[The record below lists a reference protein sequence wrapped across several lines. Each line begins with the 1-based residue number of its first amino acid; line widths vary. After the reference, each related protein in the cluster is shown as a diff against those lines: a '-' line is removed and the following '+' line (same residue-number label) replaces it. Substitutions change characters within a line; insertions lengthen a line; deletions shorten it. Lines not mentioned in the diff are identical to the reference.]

1 MDASPL
7 SNLEIGPAT
16 LVNMLLTLA
25 FWTALA
31 IAVFRFLRRRGPG
44 PRYKQKRDSPPKNL
58 LE

>member
-1 MDASPL
+1 MSPL

-25 FWTALA
+25 FWIAIA
-31 IAVFRFLRRRGPG
+31 IAVFRFLLRRGTCS
-44 PRYKQKRDSPPKNL
+44 RCKQKRGLPPESL

>member
-25 FWTALA
+25 FWTAMA
-31 IAVFRFLRRRGPG
+31 IAVFRFLRR
-44 PRYKQKRDSPPKNL
+44 K
-58 LE
+58 

>member
-1 MDASPL
+1 MSPL

-25 FWTALA
+25 FWIAIA
-31 IAVFRFLRRRGPG
+31 IAVFRFLRRRGPDL
-44 PRYKQKRDSPPKNL
+44 RYKQKRDLPPESL